1 MASVEDD
8 QEAKLQRIIDE
19 ALSLGLEYLVEYS
32 KEADSVDI
40 RISVLERMVEMERE
54 EIETKR
60 NEAQGEAGRIRQ
72 KDRNGREYEERIRK
86 QDRGEEAEKHV
97 CAPMN
102 FAYRNIYGQRSPFKP
117 PPALLLNEAV
127 IPSCPGHSRTVTIMN
142 ELGNTET
149 HELEIPT
156 VIYKESEGE
165 MWLDPATVTI
175 PNKSADGEELFSF
188 LGLTYV
194 KAGRHP
200 FEYGGV
206 FDVRRC
212 CHMMIVDALAALG
225 LDGTFATTQLDTTP
239 YMMTHD
245 LVWLIKFEGRTM
257 FVVEV
262 KSPEHGENQ
271 VFGDPS
277 VGGQMWSYLNGMKAS
292 GMTVP
297 MGAIMTYH
305 KIAIVSLEDCSTD
318 QGHSL
323 KVVKTKDALSS
334 GKAGKALHSYEEL
347 QCEERKENPKK
358 VVPPLTEDMQ
368 EDTEKV
374 KSEEG
379 AGTNAGDDKIR
390 DLPRERILYSSK
402 VYECEKVFPCLLQ
415 ALHLAYQY
423 ARETSA
429 APILRINN
437 GEAIG
442 NRLAFKV
449 GPLSLDWVK
458 IEGKVRAKVNNQI
471 PDKHEQCFFFL
482 GPLGLGSK
490 AWTYLGCSESAQ
502 VCAIKDYFSSPSF
515 PTTVGKRMS
524 DYEGELSDDLE
535 GAYSEQERWA
545 FIYKDRFTTR
555 VTYLG
560 GKPSLIMPYGYELSS
575 PEDQWKYLPEIRDEV
590 LRFAE
595 LGYIYEYGHLQ
606 WQHVLLDSNDKIFF
620 CDLESLEKFRGDVN
634 EEVYKQLYMLFEPH
648 MSDIDLPSAFEWVTN
663 ALEDVSSFVCRTDT
677 LFRFIRDDTMTVTDI
692 LVDLFPRN
700 ESMENLTHRA
710 KVVLA
715 MLGYFKATMM
725 TQAKSVVGQEM
736 TEAGIPKVD

>member
-19 ALSLGLEYLVEYS
+19 ALSLGLEYLVECS
-32 KEADSVDI
+32 KEADSVDL
-40 RISVLERMVEMERE
+40 RIFVLERMVEKVRE

-60 NEAQGEAGRIRQ
+60 DEAQEEAGRIRQ
-72 KDRNGREYEERIRK
+72 EDRSGREYEERIRK
-86 QDRGEEAEKHV
+86 QDRGEEAEKHF
-97 CAPMN
+97 CTAMN
-102 FAYRNIYGQRSPFKP
+102 FAFRNIYGQKSPFKP
-117 PPALLLNEAV
+117 LPALLLNEAV
-127 IPSCPGHSRTVTIMN
+127 IPSCPALSRTVTIMN

-156 VIYKESEGE
+156 VIFKEIEGE

-175 PNKSADGEELFSF
+175 PNENADGEELFSL
-188 LGLTYV
+188 LGITYV

-200 FEYGGV
+200 FVYGGV
-206 FDVRRC
+206 FDVRRY
-212 CHMMIVDALAALG
+212 CHLMIEDALSALG
-225 LDGTFATTQLDTTP
+225 LNGKFATTQLDTTP

-271 VFGDPS
+271 VFDDPS

-305 KIAIVSLEDCSTD
+305 KIAIVSLEDCSND
-318 QGHSL
+318 QGHLL

-334 GKAGKALHSYEEL
+334 GKAGK
-347 QCEERKENPKK
+347 
-358 VVPPLTEDMQ
+358 VPPLTEDMQ

-379 AGTNAGDDKIR
+379 AGIHAGYDKIR
-390 DLPRERILYSSK
+390 DSPRERILYSSK

-423 ARETSA
+423 ARDSSA

-502 VCAIKDYFSSPSF
+502 VCAIKDYFSAPSF
-515 PTTVGKRMS
+515 PTTVGRRWS
-524 DYEGELSDDLE
+524 DYEGEPVDDLE
-535 GAYSEQERWA
+535 GAYSEQERWD

-595 LGYIYEYGHLQ
+595 LGYIYEYGYLQ
-606 WQHVLLDSNDKIFF
+606 WQHVLLDSNDNIFF

-634 EEVYKQLYMLFEPH
+634 EEVYMQLYMLFEPY

-715 MLGYFKATMM
+715 MLGYFKTTMM
-725 TQAKSVVGQEM
+725 TQAKSVVGQ
-736 TEAGIPKVD
+736 